1 MNFRSLALLVVVG
14 ACGPPDDPRFVVGD
28 VIRQDDASDELL
40 RVIADEASR
49 ELVVDPTQAATLTA
63 PVQGEAVAG
72 DPAYTFTWELP
83 PASRP
88 VPRHGRQDGTFV
100 WLHLEA
106 PGLDPGID
114 VISIDSTSWTPD
126 DFHWPRLQGATGPI
140 KATLI
145 TAVAEE
151 GVVTRGPFRA
161 AADDDVTFTV
171 GD

>member
-1 MNFRSLALLVVVG
+1 MNFRSLALVLVVG
-14 ACGPPDDPRFVVGD
+14 ACGPDDPGFVLGD
-28 VIRQDDASDELL
+28 IIRQDDASDELL

-49 ELVVDPTQAATLTA
+49 EITVDPAQAATLTA
-63 PVQGEAVAG
+63 PIDGEVLPGAT
-72 DPAYTFTWELP
+72 AYTFTWDLP
-83 PASRP
+83 PANRP
-88 VPRHGRQDGTFV
+88 VPRHGRQEGTFV

-106 PGLDPGID
+106 PGLDP
-114 VISIDSTSWTPD
+114 SIEVVSIESTSWTPD